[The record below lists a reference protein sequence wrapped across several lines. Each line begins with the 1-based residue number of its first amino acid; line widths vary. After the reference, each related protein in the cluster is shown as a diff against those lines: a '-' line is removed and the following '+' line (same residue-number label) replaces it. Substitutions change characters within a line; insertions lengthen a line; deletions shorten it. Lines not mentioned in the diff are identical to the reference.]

1 MAEEARIQAELEAG
15 AAEKEAYWDS
25 QELPGDEPKIVPDLP
40 ANATALNAEGAGKGS
55 KLKLVFAAIV
65 ILAGAGAAYV
75 FL

>member
-25 QELPGDEPKIVPDLP
+25 HELPGDEVKIVPDLP
-40 ANATALNAEGAGKGS
+40 TNATALNAEETGKGS
-55 KLKLVFAAIV
+55 KLKLFFAAIV